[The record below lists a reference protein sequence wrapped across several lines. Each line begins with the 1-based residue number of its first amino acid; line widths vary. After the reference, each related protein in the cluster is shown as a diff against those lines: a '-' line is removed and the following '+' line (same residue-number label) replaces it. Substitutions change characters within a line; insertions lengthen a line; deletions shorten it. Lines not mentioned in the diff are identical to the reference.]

1 MQRAADKAEQQ
12 EMKRLVL
19 DYEEREQVTEKKG
32 TSTLDVALAHSI
44 AAMQDSMAR
53 RGIKLKFE
61 PPKPKQLMP

>member
-1 MQRAADKAEQQ
+1 M
-12 EMKRLVL
+12 L